1 MSYVQMAFQLA
12 KFPLFIPTPKCGN
25 NSIARNIE
33 IGGAGDPSRLSWS
46 HVPWSNLR
54 NFFRQQ
60 YHFQG
65 FGIVFKTFA
74 HTQIERPMASQR
86 PTIGP
91 AGCGQQ
97 RRARHFLGWS
107 PAKFG
112 VGRQPFLRLVASQL
126 LRRSSPSTNLRLD
139 FGRPLNP
146 SPVSS
151 WVGARQF
158 LGWSPA
164 SSWVGRPPILGRL

>member
-1 MSYVQMAFQLA
+1 MSYVQTVFQLA

-46 HVPWSNLR
+46 HVLWSNLR

-74 HTQIERPMASQR
+74 HTQIERPMASQL
-86 PTIGP
+86 PTTGP
-91 AGCGQQ
+91 VGRGQQ
-97 RRARHFLGWS
+97 RHAR
-107 PAKFG
+107 
-112 VGRQPFLRLVASQL
+112 QL

-139 FGRPLNP
+139 FGRPLNLL
-146 SPVSS
+146 PVSS